1 VRSARKEQQARRVI
15 AQHGRK
21 ISFGIII
28 GK

>member
-15 AQHGRK
+15 AQLGRK
-21 ISFGIII
+21 ILFGIII